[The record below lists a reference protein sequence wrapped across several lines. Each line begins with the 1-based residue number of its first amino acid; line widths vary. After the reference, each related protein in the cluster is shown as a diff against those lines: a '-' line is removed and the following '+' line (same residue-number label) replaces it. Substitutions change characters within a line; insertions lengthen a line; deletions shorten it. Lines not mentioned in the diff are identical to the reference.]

1 VDFLSVGLLCLLH
14 VSPLAK
20 AGTVVALAARRLA
33 PRYPFFCAGLLIS
46 ALTQCLL
53 IYGWW
58 SGGYRAYGQIWR
70 VVMPFQMAATL
81 AVSLEALWVLSRH
94 FPKARNLATF
104 MLLLGGLVA
113 LLTVIPASVALP
125 SDALTAV
132 RRHGKAGLW
141 MVLAITRL
149 FLEGVEP
156 ALRGNA
162 KLHSTGILVAL
173 AGSVAGD
180 VVLGLSGAY
189 WVQAGGKVLLM
200 GLPVAACWWWLQM
213 RPAGESFTP
222 TPGPTLEELDG
233 EMERIQ
239 EEIRAYRKA
248 AGGE

>member
-1 VDFLSVGLLCLLH
+1 M
-14 VSPLAK
+14 PEAPEPI
-20 AGTVVALAARRLA
+20 ALALPSAEAPRRPASCSELFRVFNRLA
-33 PRYPFFCAGLLIS
+33 LQGD
-46 ALTQCLL
+46 
-53 IYGWW
+53 
-58 SGGYRAYGQIWR
+58 
-70 VVMPFQMAATL
+70 
-81 AVSLEALWVLSRH
+81 LEHA
-94 FPKARNLATF
+94 
-104 MLLLGGLVA
+104 GGLVA